1 MKTMR
6 LLRPKNI
13 LRDGLFFYE
22 SKCSGWRNIVP
33 NMKSGLIDCKE
44 RDARNLIEIYCVES

>member
-44 RDARNLIEIYCVES
+44 RDASNLIEIYRVES